1 MPSAA
6 RRLLA
11 VVAFAILFAEF
22 ACAQDPK
29 SVDLTDLKDAVKA
42 ATKSGANLFDVEKAL
57 AALEKRLS
65 KGWTAP
71 KPKDPPPAEL
81 TALREAVR
89 TAGRKG
95 EDVEAIR
102 RELEVVEKALLSRV
116 IGDAAAAVIIVANNT
131 SADVALA
138 IAEPGEKAR
147 KHAVP
152 ARHVQPVTLAGPANL
167 TSPEG
172 KWEAIRVDPY
182 RAYVLSADEKGRVS
196 VEAMELPGL
205 SSTKGAVAEKRP
217 RKRDAVRRDPV
228 KVPVTLLVDDAD
240 PRTAARWQVD
250 VRKRFDAAAEI
261 LEAQTGF
268 RFEVAGFN
276 TWKSNPKAK
285 TEKDQLTTFERA
297 VRVKTGGLAIGFI
310 SRKLD
315 QGKEP
320 LFGACRGR
328 GAAHVLVREWTP
340 NDEGERVEILVHY
353 LAAAFG
359 AVESS
364 EADSVMRPQLGDG
377 QALHTGFVV
386 RLDPL
391 NALALNLWADQR
403 RAGAADLADATA
415 ADRARLLG
423 VYRALAA
430 ALPGNAQTTT
440 YIRELEQFR
449 PKSDDPVGDPPAP

>member
-1 MPSAA
+1 MPSSAG
-6 RRLLA
+6 RLLA
-11 VVAFAILFAEF
+11 VIALAIQCA
-22 ACAQDPK
+22 APVRAQDPK
-29 SVDLTDLKDAVKA
+29 SIDLTDLKDAVKA
-42 ATKSGANLFDVEKAL
+42 ATKTGANLFDVENAL
-57 AALEKRLS
+57 AALEKRLA

-71 KPKDPPPAEL
+71 KPKDPPPTEL

-89 TAGRKG
+89 TAARKG

-116 IGDAAAAVIIVANNT
+116 IGDAAAAVIIVANYT
-131 SADVALA
+131 SADVALS

-147 KHAVP
+147 KHTIR

-167 TSPEG
+167 ASLDG

-182 RAYVLSADEKGRVS
+182 RAYVLSADEKGRVG
-196 VEAMELPGL
+196 VETMELPGL
-205 SSTKGAVAEKRP
+205 SSTKGAVAEKRQ
-217 RKRDAVRRDPV
+217 RKRDSVRRDPV
-228 KVPVTLLVDDAD
+228 KIPVTLLVDDAD
-240 PRTAARWQVD
+240 PRTAARWQTD
-250 VRKRFDAAAEI
+250 VRKRFDAAAQI
-261 LEAQTGF
+261 LETQTGF
-268 RFEVAGFN
+268 RLEVAGFN

-285 TEKDQLTTFERA
+285 TAKDQLTAFERL

-315 QGKEP
+315 PGKDP
-320 LFGACRGR
+320 IFGACRGR

-340 NDEGERVEILVHY
+340 KDEGERVEILVHY

-364 EADSVMRPQLGDG
+364 EPDSVMRAQLGDG

-403 RAGAADLADATA
+403 RAGAIDLVDATPVN
-415 ADRARLLG
+415 RARLLG

-430 ALPGNAQTTT
+430 ALPGNVQTTA

-449 PKSDDPVGDPPAP
+449 PKSDDPVADPPTP